1 MSDKNT
7 NSNENNGNSNNSS
20 KNSNIKV
27 GNSENSGEEN
37 DRVIKREEV
46 EKALKGMRM
55 GKAPGLDGCHVECLS
70 KGGGAMVDWL
80 VRLLNVCFR
89 EGRVPSDW
97 RSACVVPLYKGKGD
111 KYECSSYRG
120 ISLLSI
126 VGKVYERVLI
136 ERIRKGTEEVIGEEQ
151 CGFRRGRG
159 CVDQVSEAVIYIFFG
174 MFLFQ
179 GKIMT
184 R

>member
-1 MSDKNT
+1 MRGRWAEYFEELLNVMDNR
-7 NSNENNGNSNNSS
+7 EALVEAVEDGRRMP
-20 KNSNIKV
+20 V
-27 GNSENSGEEN
+27 MGEEN

-120 ISLLSI
+120 ISLSSV
-126 VGKVYERVLI
+126 VGKVYHHHH
-136 ERIRKGTEEVIGEEQ
+136 Q
-151 CGFRRGRG
+151 P
-159 CVDQVSEAVIYIFFG
+159 FG
-174 MFLFQ
+174 VHC
-179 GKIMT
+179 
-184 R
+184 